1 MKIVKNIIR
10 LCAAA
15 LAVLP
20 IFGCSEEEY
29 VKPSAL
35 LSESSLTF
43 EAIGAEPQSLTIA
56 SDEACSSM
64 WTPTGSQSIRHPE
77 PTL

>member
-43 EAIGAEPQSLTIA
+43 EAIVGALVCLLYRLT
-56 SDEACSSM
+56 
-64 WTPTGSQSIRHPE
+64 SQIDLAEIITVFLS
-77 PTL
+77 TAK